1 MKDSGLEIRFSKPFY
16 PDLNF
21 IFMIEV
27 RQHKFVMLWASLPKT
42 LKWLP
47 NEDISCWENESAL
60 LKYLFRI
67 PYYLLV
73 GMSTEIQVAI
83 ETILP
88 DQSKFI
94 ANQISCFDCFDKS
107 KSKSSILAKRV
118 LKLDS

>member
-16 PDLNF
+16 LYLNF

-27 RQHKFVMLWASLPKT
+27 LQHKFVMLWASLPKT

-47 NEDISCWENESAL
+47 KEDISCWENESAL

-94 ANQISCFDCFDKS
+94 ANQISCFDCFGKL
-107 KSKSSILAKRV
+107 KSSTLAKRV
-118 LKLDS
+118 LIDS

>member
-1 MKDSGLEIRFSKPFY
+1 MGFIAQDVKMASKGGYIMLGKRISSFEVPL
-16 PDLNF
+16 PD
-21 IFMIEV
+21 
-27 RQHKFVMLWASLPKT
+27 T
-42 LKWLP
+42 
-47 NEDISCWENESAL
+47 
-60 LKYLFRI
+60 
-67 PYYLLV
+67 LLV

-107 KSKSSILAKRV
+107 KSKSSTLAKRV

>member
-1 MKDSGLEIRFSKPFY
+1 MKDSGLEIRFTKPFY
-16 PDLNF
+16 LDSNF

-27 RQHKFVMLWASLPKT
+27 RQHKFVMPWASLPKT

-47 NEDISCWENESAL
+47 KEDISCWENESAL

-94 ANQISCFDCFDKS
+94 ANQISCFDCFDKL
-107 KSKSSILAKRV
+107 KSSTLAKRV
-118 LKLDS
+118 LEKLDS

>member
-1 MKDSGLEIRFSKPFY
+1 
-16 PDLNF
+16 
-21 IFMIEV
+21 
-27 RQHKFVMLWASLPKT
+27 MLWASLPKT

-47 NEDISCWENESAL
+47 KEDISCWENESAL

-107 KSKSSILAKRV
+107 KSKSSTLAKRV